1 MSIEERRPTG
11 HPENSGYFETGIE
24 PFGRAANIARR
35 LYRGTLNL
43 ETNTPSALLAALR
56 LAREHGTAEAA
67 LRSSGIAL
75 SDTERF
81 AGLSGALR
89 DVLGD
94 SGADHSLEE
103 ALALGFLA
111 GRAAIR
117 PRMRTPGDPTS
128 FVMDRDL
135 VVHGAEGESVLRL
148 PWFGEDM
155 FVGRQ
160 LPDIREMP
168 RPVRRLCVKHYSAAL
183 AGEPRRFRFTSY
195 GHSYSVEA
203 LPVRDDDGVIEAV
216 LAVALPSSPFA
227 SAAAAYERTAKR
239 LDHSAA
245 LADQRA
251 DMHRL
256 AGRSDAELSDRRAA
270 EKARETAELSS
281 ENARRLRS
289 RDTPDRSAELPSLTP
304 RETEVIQ
311 LASHGL
317 TYSAIAEQLGVSE
330 ATIKTHIE
338 NAYPKLGVIDKA
350 AAVATAL
357 RHGLI
362 E

>member
-1 MSIEERRPTG
+1 
-11 HPENSGYFETGIE
+11 
-24 PFGRAANIARR
+24 
-35 LYRGTLNL
+35 
-43 ETNTPSALLAALR
+43 
-56 LAREHGTAEAA
+56 
-67 LRSSGIAL
+67 
-75 SDTERF
+75 
-81 AGLSGALR
+81 
-89 DVLGD
+89 
-94 SGADHSLEE
+94 
-103 ALALGFLA
+103 
-111 GRAAIR
+111 
-117 PRMRTPGDPTS
+117 MRTPGDPTS

-135 VVHGAEGESVLRL
+135 VVQGAEGESILRL
-148 PWFGEDM
+148 PWFDKDM

-168 RPVRRLCVKHYSAAL
+168 RPVRSLCVKHYSAAL
-183 AGEPRRFRFTSY
+183 AGEPCRFPFTSY

-216 LAVALPSSPFA
+216 LAVASPSSPFA
-227 SAAAAYERTAKR
+227 SAAAAYERTAKG
-239 LDHSAA
+239 LDHSAT

-270 EKARETAELSS
+270 EKARETAERNR

-289 RDTPDRSAELPSLTP
+289 RDTPDRSAEAPSLTP

-317 TYSAIAEQLGVSE
+317 TYSAIAEQLAVSE
-330 ATIKTHIE
+330 ATVKTHLE

>member
-1 MSIEERRPTG
+1 
-11 HPENSGYFETGIE
+11 
-24 PFGRAANIARR
+24 
-35 LYRGTLNL
+35 
-43 ETNTPSALLAALR
+43 
-56 LAREHGTAEAA
+56 
-67 LRSSGIAL
+67 
-75 SDTERF
+75 
-81 AGLSGALR
+81 
-89 DVLGD
+89 
-94 SGADHSLEE
+94 
-103 ALALGFLA
+103 
-111 GRAAIR
+111 
-117 PRMRTPGDPTS
+117 
-128 FVMDRDL
+128 
-135 VVHGAEGESVLRL
+135 
-148 PWFGEDM
+148 M

-160 LPDIREMP
+160 LSDIREMP
-168 RPVRRLCVKHYSAAL
+168 RPVRSLCVKHYSAAL
-183 AGEPRRFRFTSY
+183 AGEPCRFLFTSY

-216 LAVALPSSPFA
+216 LAVASPSSPFA

-256 AGRSDAELSDRRAA
+256 AGRGDAELSERRAA
-270 EKARETAELSS
+270 EKARDMAERNR
-281 ENARRLRS
+281 ENAGRLRD
-289 RDTPDRSAELPSLTP
+289 RDTRDRSSELPSLTP
-304 RETEVIQ
+304 RETEAIQ

-317 TYSAIAEQLGVSE
+317 TYSAIAEQLAVSE
-330 ATIKTHIE
+330 ATIKTHME